1 MLSAGTAHAPSGSC
15 AGRVHDMNRW
25 NDLVAL
31 AREIEA
37 ALTEGVP
44 IEPDKARRLA
54 RMVLAVPQPPVGTS
68 GRATAGLRGPAPK

>member
-1 MLSAGTAHAPSGSC
+1 
-15 AGRVHDMNRW
+15 MNRW

-44 IEPDKARRLA
+44 VEPDKARRLA
-54 RMVLAVPQPPVGTS
+54 RMVLAVPRPPVGTS
-68 GRATAGLRGPAPK
+68 GHATAGLRGPAPK